1 MLSRDRKHV
10 SEVWI
15 YCYYPQFGRLQG
27 SESERVMKCICLCS
41 WRYQGH
47 LENSP
52 PQPRVH
58 TALTDFFLC
67 KPLPW
72 VLRKRHIHTHF
83 SLWFLFVCFCCLFVC
98 CFARCLRFKGNLK
111 GNLCSHLDW
120 GTEMSCSH
128 AVDVDRRRTRFF
140 FSLSVCHH
148 TQAECTRYFP
158 ATKDTCW
165 HNHTYPFFPPSAPSA
180 SHPALLWVFMCCSMY
195 STTHTGEPVTYFGSG
210 AAAEDEL
217 ERTVYLQTLVD
228 SPVDRLPLQKEKPML
243 SYSLKFFYHL
253 QVDPI

>member
-10 SEVWI
+10 SEVWL

-83 SLWFLFVCFCCLFVC
+83 SLWFLFVCFCHLFVC

-120 GTEMSCSH
+120 GTEVSCSY
-128 AVDVDRRRTRFF
+128 AVDVDRRRTRFVF
-140 FSLSVCHH
+140 FSLCATTLKQNV
-148 TQAECTRYFP
+148 RDIFWLPRIP
-158 ATKDTCW
+158 ADIII
-165 HNHTYPFFPPSAPSA
+165 P
-180 SHPALLWVFMCCSMY
+180 
-195 STTHTGEPVTYFGSG
+195 
-210 AAAEDEL
+210 
-217 ERTVYLQTLVD
+217 TL
-228 SPVDRLPLQKEKPML
+228 SFLPLPPQPL
-243 SYSLKFFYHL
+243 TLPSYGSLCAALCRVQLVPESLLLILVQEQLQRMNWRGQSTCKHL
-253 QVDPI
+253 